1 MILMHHVL
9 FDFGG
14 ADSFVEEFILTHIV
28 FMSSEQILGFLKNY
42 FMAGN
47 EVLGEYPDASVRT
60 CSGIRVSVHWKR
72 LRVHPPVP
80 PSVCTSNI
88 YSLTDS
94 KTLTKLNKKY
104 LNLEERH

>member
-1 MILMHHVL
+1 MIFMHIII
-9 FDFGG
+9 FDFHD

-60 CSGIRVSVHWKR
+60 CSGIRLLS
-72 LRVHPPVP
+72 
-80 PSVCTSNI
+80 
-88 YSLTDS
+88 
-94 KTLTKLNKKY
+94 
-104 LNLEERH
+104 